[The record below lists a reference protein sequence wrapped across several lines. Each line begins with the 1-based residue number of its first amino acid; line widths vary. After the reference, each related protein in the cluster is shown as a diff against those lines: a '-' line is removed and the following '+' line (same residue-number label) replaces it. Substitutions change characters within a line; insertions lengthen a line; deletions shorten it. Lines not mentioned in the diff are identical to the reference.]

1 VNTVR
6 YSLKRVN
13 EVNVHYHESD
23 ADSRFQIVFVSG
35 GLNPEVWRHQVKY
48 FSKKFRTVSYRPTV
62 SFRDFEG
69 EKSALENILEQD
81 HLDNVVL
88 ISHFLGNP
96 LAQEFEDH
104 ESVVSTVLTSPRRS
118 VVKKPTGKML
128 KWIYRISS
136 GSPKLA
142 KKIFFSDRTEYR
154 VVKDFLSELEDP
166 DPADLRT
173 FVENYMVS
181 RPEKKSLV
189 VHPECDRFSDQ
200 EFGRE
205 LKPMASMSVLKNSGT
220 FCFYEKPQEYNKAL
234 HDFLQVLHEDL
245 KEKEILEM
253 RQQNRSLLEYENYSR
268 RKKEG
273 EDSGKSED
281 DLRSERKKVKV

>member
-166 DPADLRT
+166 EPADLRT
-173 FVENYMVS
+173 FVDNYRVS

-200 EFGRE
+200 EFGME

-273 EDSGKSED
+273 EDPGKSEE
-281 DLRSERKKVKV
+281 DLRNERKKVKV

>member
-1 VNTVR
+1 VR

-48 FSKKFRTVSYRPTV
+48 FSKKFCTVSYRPTV

-136 GSPKLA
+136 SSPKLA
-142 KKIFFSDRTEYR
+142 KKFFFSDRTEYR
-154 VVKDFLSELEDP
+154 VVKEFLSELKDP
-166 DPADLRT
+166 EPADLRT

-200 EFGRE
+200 EFGME
-205 LKPMASMSVLKNSGT
+205 LKPMASMSVLKKSGT

-273 EDSGKSED
+273 EDPGKSEE
-281 DLRSERKKVKV
+281 DLRNERKKVKV